1 MRIRGPASHS
11 PTLLLRDGYVA
22 VLVSAFLGMMT
33 IGRRYATLFI
43 SVLCVILIAIYIL
56 PSVRNTATSSPYYNI
71 RSVITSKNVSYGKPL
86 HNGAFIMI
94 DKYGGQQGGG
104 IESLVS
110 LQVYNTT
117 SLINEE
123 LYIHNIISLTSVG

>member
-56 PSVRNTATSSPYYNI
+56 RNTATTVTSSPYYNI
-71 RSVITSKNVSYGKPL
+71 RSVITSKENGKPL

-117 SLINEE
+117 SIINEK